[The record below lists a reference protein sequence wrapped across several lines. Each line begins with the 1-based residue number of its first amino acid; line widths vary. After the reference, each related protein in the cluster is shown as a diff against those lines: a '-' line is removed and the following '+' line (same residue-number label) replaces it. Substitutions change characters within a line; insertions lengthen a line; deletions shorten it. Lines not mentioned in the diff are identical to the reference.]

1 MSDPILVPPTPERIA
16 KGDVGTLETKR
27 GGRETRS
34 FKHPLDY
41 YLKCDRITQEERDAG
56 TRYGELYEIGY
67 MRSMCAQSK
76 YGDPML
82 RGNYDPHFAD
92 HCRTEYNQAS
102 LVLRD
107 MTTRMM
113 VFDVCIHGKMAGR
126 GRVDELQSAL
136 RALHKHFYRNGVI
149 R

>member
-1 MSDPILVPPTPERIA
+1 MRDEILTPPTPQRLA
-16 KGDVGTLETKR
+16 KGDVGTVVTDR
-27 GGRETRS
+27 GGKETRS

-41 YLKCDRITQEERDAG
+41 YLKIDRITQDERDAG
-56 TRYGELYEIGY
+56 TMYGELYEIGY

-82 RGNYDPHFAD
+82 RGTYDPHYAD
-92 HCRTEYNQAS
+92 HCRTEYDRAS

-107 MTTRMM
+107 MTTRTM
-113 VFDVCIHGKMAGR
+113 VFNVCIHGNVAGR

-136 RALHKHFYRNGVI
+136 KALHKHFYRNGII